1 VSLVTLSYGPDHFAV
16 SIVTGIA
23 PICRP
28 AVSRAICAARQLIVG
43 PGRPAAA
50 AFVSLVTLRRGP
62 DHWPDAN
69 CAYYHINRWA
79 RAARPALPGDALPA
93 AGTAPT
99 RWPFTSAHLPSQWV
113 AGDVLT
119 INLCVR
125 VKVVR
130 RMAWRVM
137 ILKTISAMFSHEDP
151 AGLVNLRFVQLTVS
165 TFQRATSGPFGRSGT
180 LGTIAKPKSK
190 IGAFCV
196 I

>member
-1 VSLVTLSYGPDHFAV
+1 VSLVTLPYGPDHFAV
-16 SIVTGIA
+16 SIVLASLRYT
-23 PICRP
+23 CP
-28 AVSRAICAARQLIVG
+28 AVSRAICGARRLIVG
-43 PGRPAAA
+43 PGPTTVL
-50 AFVSLVTLRRGP
+50 AFVSPVTLRRGP
-62 DHWPDAN
+62 DQWPAAN

-151 AGLVNLRFVQLTVS
+151 AGLVNLRFVQLTVKHLS
-165 TFQRATSGPFGRSGT
+165 ARDIRAFRSLWHPRYDSETKG
-180 LGTIAKPKSK
+180 
-190 IGAFCV
+190 
-196 I
+196 